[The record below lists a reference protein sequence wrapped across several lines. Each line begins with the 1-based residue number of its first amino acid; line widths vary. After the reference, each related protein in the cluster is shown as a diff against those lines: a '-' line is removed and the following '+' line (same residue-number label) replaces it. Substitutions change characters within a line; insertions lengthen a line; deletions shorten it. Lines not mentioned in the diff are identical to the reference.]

1 MQDGHAIQTGYLG
14 LAQQGACS
22 FEEKRFVPQLATLRY
37 VSSRCAITFLVSPLE
52 PNSVFGYVDI
62 VAGPTQV
69 ESFVYVRRAVLKRQ
83 ASAQESK

>member
-1 MQDGHAIQTGYLG
+1 MIPRLATSGSRNKAHAG
-14 LAQQGACS
+14 S
-22 FEEKRFVPQLATLRY
+22 RKRFVPQLATLCY
-37 VSSRCAITFLVSPLE
+37 ASSRCAITILVSPLE

-83 ASAQESK
+83 ASAQEAK